1 MNKIKR
7 TGRRPGSFVWR
18 ILSGKVF
25 CLIRG
30 VIFITAGANPRPTLN
45 YRRGGDYPPV
55 FNGTGFIPHPSK
67 PSVLPPS
74 PLGRLNRLPPSASH
88 TSSFRQ
94 GSLPLWEGFFAADS
108 CFYTINI
115 LCFDKAKKRLFMRKT
130 AMTCEICER
139 IFIHFLHILL

>member
-1 MNKIKR
+1 MFGGYYPAKFFASSEE
-7 TGRRPGSFVWR
+7 GF
-18 ILSGKVF
+18 
-25 CLIRG
+25 
-30 VIFITAGANPRPTLN
+30 FITAGANPRPTLN

-74 PLGRLNRLPPSASH
+74 PLGRLNRIPPSASH

-139 IFIHFLHILL
+139 IFIHFLHVLL